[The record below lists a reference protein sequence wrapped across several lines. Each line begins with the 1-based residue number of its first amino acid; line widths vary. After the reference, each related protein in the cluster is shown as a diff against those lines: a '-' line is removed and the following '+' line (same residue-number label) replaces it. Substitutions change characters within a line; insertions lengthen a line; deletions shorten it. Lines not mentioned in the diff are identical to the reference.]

1 MNVRTFVLPVTGVT
15 VTELEYRDG
24 TNDGKFAIREAP
36 DGGITAIFM
45 MRDDGSTIRVAKST
59 APNVYYGV
67 LDVYYAWKDEQAEQ
81 AKPTQDFEPM
91 VAKASV
97 GMSIGFELN
106 LVGGWEED
114 QIRALVTAK
123 IDEAL
128 STIETMLPE
137 GGGGGEGS
145 GFLVTDV
152 HWNEITGWDIERR

>member
-1 MNVRTFVLPVTGVT
+1 MNVTRTQTLPAGVT
-15 VTELEYRDG
+15 ITEFEYQDG
-24 TNDGKFAIREAP
+24 TNDGSFAIREAA
-36 DGGITAIFM
+36 DGRITSVFKYCA
-45 MRDDGSTIRVAKST
+45 DGSTIRVTQSG
-59 APNVYYGV
+59 APGVYASILGE
-67 LDVYYAWKDEQAEQ
+67 YYDWKDAQ
-81 AKPTQDFEPM
+81 AKATRDPEPM
-91 VAKASV
+91 LARASI

-137 GGGGGEGS
+137 GGGDGEGS